1 MACGSC
7 GKNKKVNVRFKYVA
21 PDRRVT
27 YYSSEVEAKAAKI
40 KNKGGSYTR
49 VV

>member
-1 MACGSC
+1 MGCNC
-7 GKNKKVNVRFKYVA
+7 NKKNKNVRYKYVA

-40 KNKGGSYTR
+40 RNKGGTYSK